1 MTLYEKNL
9 QALRKNRPTLYD
21 QLKAIKSNERFEVFL
36 PEGEGYPNILDHEH
50 NTLFYSD
57 AKGSIESTLKELQ
70 KYREYSFLYFFGIAD
85 GKTVQTLL
93 QNEKIRQ
100 LVVIEP
106 NIELIY
112 VALNLWDFSKD
123 LQSNR
128 LLILP
133 LQEVTL
139 STVVELLHSSNAKY
153 YVRTFELILVT
164 AYYETL
170 CFDQYKE
177 MYDLFLKAIDYVT
190 KAHGND
196 INDSFRGV
204 KQHIETMEYMVEHL
218 QYQALLKQKSIDT
231 AVIVS
236 TGPSL
241 DKQLALLKEYQDKV
255 VILSVD
261 ASFPILVEQGIKPDF
276 VVSMERDEPTAKFF
290 ERVDAKEHKDVM
302 FLCASLQHKA
312 VFDAIKGEQLFV
324 VMRPFAYNIYF
335 GLNEYGYLCKGL
347 SAANMAHEFA
357 SAFGFKQTIFIGQD
371 LAFGE
376 GLKTHANNHTF
387 EQDPELQ
394 AEIEGG
400 RIIETEAYGGKGTVK
415 TNVYWNIFR
424 NFIEHHIEETT
435 PTMISYNATEG
446 GARIEGA
453 VEIPFKEALEKFA
466 TVKKPK
472 LHVEPASHDEIE
484 LLKKEVATKLHTI
497 QVESKALQESINQSF
512 LIIADAC
519 KVFEN
524 KSIDEAITLLD
535 MGETIK
541 LIDEISKIRKEIE
554 SSEIYNKFLSSI
566 IQPLLHSMELEMAEI
581 KVRYVDNARDNQI
594 KAMQWI
600 LAHRYWLFSFSGVIE
615 NVLHVIDEYQKSKP

>member
-1 MTLYEKNL
+1 MTLYDKNV
-9 QALRKNRPTLYD
+9 QALEKNRPTLYD
-21 QLKAIKSNERFEVFL
+21 KLKTIDTNEQFEVFL
-36 PEGEGYPNILDHEH
+36 PKGESYPNILDHDKEI
-50 NTLFYSD
+50 LFYID
-57 AKGSIESTLKELQ
+57 AKHDIEATLKDFQ
-70 KYREYSFLYFFGIAD
+70 KYREYPFLYIFGMAD
-85 GKTVQTLL
+85 GKALYETLK
-93 QNEKIRQ
+93 NEKIRQ

-106 NIELIY
+106 HIELIY
-112 VALNLWDFSKD
+112 VALNLWDFSQD
-123 LQSNR
+123 LKNNR

-133 LQEVTL
+133 FEEVTL
-139 STVVELLHSSNAKY
+139 ATVVELLHSSNAKY
-153 YVRTFELILVT
+153 YVRTFELIMLT
-164 AYYETL
+164 RYYESYY
-170 CFDQYKE
+170 FEQYKA
-177 MYDLFLKAIDYVT
+177 MYNLFLKGIDYVT

-218 QYQALLKQKSIDT
+218 PYQELLKLQSIDT

-241 DKQLALLKEYQDKV
+241 DKQLPLLKAYQDRV

-261 ASFPILVEQGIKPDF
+261 ASFPILVEYGIKPDF
-276 VVSMERDEPTAKFF
+276 VLSMERDEPTAKFF
-290 ERVDAKEHKDVM
+290 ERVDAKDHKDVM

-335 GLNEYGYLCKGL
+335 GLNAYGYLCKGL

-435 PTMISYNATEG
+435 PSMMSYNATEG

-453 VEIPFKEALEKFA
+453 VEITFKEALEKFA

-472 LHVEPASHDEIE
+472 LHVDAVSDDEIRE
-484 LLKKEVATKLHTI
+484 LKLQVATKLQTI
-497 QVESKALQESINQSF
+497 QVESKALQESINRSF
-512 LIIADAC
+512 LMIADAC
-519 KVFEN
+519 KVLEN
-524 KSIDEAITLLD
+524 RSIDEAVTLLS

-554 SSEIYNKFLSSI
+554 TSEIYNTFLISI
-566 IQPLLHSMELEMAEI
+566 IQPLLHSMELEIAEI

-594 KAMQWI
+594 KAIQWI

-615 NVLHVIDEYQKSKP
+615 NVLHVIEEHQKI